1 MRCLVACRDS
11 GRLFGFMGA
20 GLWWDEVGGGMG
32 LEGA

>member
-11 GRLFGFMGA
+11 GRLFCFMGA
-20 GLWWDEVGGGMG
+20 GLRRDEMGGGVG